1 MQELGTDRAFVQDQ
15 YSDAAKL
22 RIRIETHQRYSQGD
36 TDRILDDATRALH
49 LSPGLRMLDVGC
61 GAGGWH
67 ARATHAGARLVGAD
81 LMHGMLREARLVG
94 VDLPPTPSFC
104 QADAQ
109 ALPFRDAA
117 FDRVLCAGVLY
128 HVSDCERALREIRR
142 VLRPGG
148 RTVISTNGAFAMR
161 RIYELHTSAARELG
175 FDPLPI
181 TSGHFTMDD
190 LPLVQRVFATAQRYI
205 LEGALVFETAEP
217 ALSFYASNR
226 IDALR
231 DAPPDASHRA
241 RLLPAM
247 RERIEEIIQRER
259 SFTVSK
265 SVGYFVATADHSSPD
280 QAMPG

>member
-1 MQELGTDRAFVQDQ
+1 MQELGTDRDFVVDQ

-22 RIRIETHQRYSQGD
+22 RIRIETHQRYSHGD
-36 TDRILDDATRALH
+36 TDRILDDATQALH

-67 ARATHAGARLVGAD
+67 ARATQAG
-81 LMHGMLREARLVG
+81 ARLVG
-94 VDLPPTPSFC
+94 VDLMHGMVREARLAGADLQPTPLLC
-104 QADAQ
+104 LADAQ
-109 ALPFRDAA
+109 ALPFSDAT

-128 HVSDCERALREIRR
+128 HVADCERALREIRR
-142 VLRPGG
+142 ILRPGG

-161 RIYELHTSAARELG
+161 RIYELHSSAARQLG

-190 LPLVQRVFATAQRYI
+190 LPLVQRVFPTAERYI
-205 LEGALVFETAEP
+205 LEGALVFEASEP

-231 DAPPDASHRA
+231 DAPRDGSHRP

-247 RERIEEIIQRER
+247 RERIDEIIEREG
-259 SFTVSK
+259 SFTVAK
-265 SVGYFVATADHSSPD
+265 SVGYFVATADASLREPS
-280 QAMPG
+280 